1 MQRAREARRACAVC
15 LLRLCRYC
23 YRASVSAF
31 HLLFVL
37 FVTVPLLEIYLLIQV
52 ASIVGAASTIG
63 LVVLT
68 AVVGAT
74 LVRSQGLLTV
84 RKVQQSLAH
93 NELPAESLVE
103 GALILLAGALL
114 LTPGLATDAVGFFCL
129 IPPWRQALARKLLG
143 RHTPAHHKAG
153 KPGAGRVIEGE
164 FSRDDE

>member
-103 GALILLAGALL
+103 GALIL
-114 LTPGLATDAVGFFCL
+114 TPGLATDAVGFFCL

-143 RHTPAHHKAG
+143 RHAPAHHKAG